1 MALSDL
7 ELLELQ
13 IEALFTHDG
22 AGRIG
27 FVNEPGG
34 DRAPRFFFGRT
45 REGNLWRVRD
55 DLPEGLVRRLGEL
68 VAGESV
74 GEDLRAEPRQLAAF
88 REVLGEHGAV
98 ESSYVGPAYRF
109 PDEVPAPTIEVA
121 RLAYGDLHLLGR
133 MGWNIHAEAEQFAA
147 REPYLAVIAD
157 GAVVSVCFCARLTD
171 RAAEAGLE
179 TLGAHRAPAGSTTAA
194 TAGLETVDGYRGRG
208 YGPAVTAAWARAI
221 RDTGR
226 VPLYSTSWDN
236 LASQAVA
243 RKLGLVQYATDLS
256 LR

>member
-1 MALSDL
+1 MNVPMLSDPQ
-7 ELLELQ
+7 LLELQ
-13 IEALFTHDG
+13 VDALFTHNA

-55 DLPEGLVRRLGEL
+55 DLPEELARRLGDLAADEP
-68 VAGESV
+68 VTD
-74 GEDLRAEPRQLAAF
+74 DLRAEPRHLAAF
-88 REVLGEHGAV
+88 REALGEIR
-98 ESSYVGPAYRF
+98 SSYGGPAYRF
-109 PDEVPAPTIEVA
+109 PDEIPAPTTETT
-121 RLAYGDLHLLGR
+121 RLAYADLHLLGR
-133 MGWNIHAEAEQFAA
+133 MGWNINAEAEQFAA
-147 REPYLAVIAD
+147 REPYLAIVAD
-157 GAVVSVCFCARLTD
+157 GAVVSICHCARLTD

-179 TLGAHRAPAGSTTAA
+179 TMA
-194 TAGLETVDGYRGRG
+194 DYRGRG
-208 YGPAVTAAWARAI
+208 YGPAVTVAWARAI
-221 RDTGR
+221 RDSGR
-226 VPLYSTSWDN
+226 IPLYSTSWDN